1 MAMFG
6 GQDAKGNFERTVK
19 LVETVIQGFG
29 LDPARNRLNTNDGS
43 TAWALMRGS
52 AEVLIF
58 LNPARE
64 QNQQN
69 YMRVVAPCWRL
80 PDQNHQQIYRRL
92 LELNSRDLWGT
103 AFGLMSPQG
112 NPNVVDAVLVTE
124 RTTTDLDRGEVEE
137 ILNNIG
143 ATADHFD
150 DKLVGEF
157 GGTRISDIPR
167 GGGGN

>member
-1 MAMFG
+1 MSMFG
-6 GQDAKGNFERTVK
+6 GQDSKANFERTVK

-29 LDPARNRLNTNDGS
+29 LDANKNRLNTTDGS

-69 YMRVVAPCWRL
+69 YIRVVAPCWRL
-80 PDQNHQQIYRRL
+80 PDQNHQAIYRRL
-92 LELNSRDLWGT
+92 LELNARDLWGT
-103 AFGLMSPQG
+103 AFGLMVPQN
-112 NPNVVDAVLVTE
+112 NPQAVDAVLVTE

-143 ATADHFD
+143 AAADFFD
-150 DKLVGEF
+150 DKLVQEF
-157 GGTRISDIPR
+157 GGRRLSDVQR
-167 GGGGN
+167 GS